1 MAKSPRIDNDILLN
15 AGLKLM
21 EENGKPLKKIQSTGR
36 SMLFELPNCETVRA
50 RTCNDHILIVLAD
63 HPAEDAK
70 LNIEGTNWLLIVMP
84 EVERTPGKV
93 IAYLVPTPVA
103 VDAVRTTH
111 KQWLSTNPNTNG
123 SNTTWNLWFEQNGP
137 AKANGFATKWGKYRL
152 NGNGEAAR
160 ATNGGEI
167 NSEPVNV
174 KAEVE
179 AARQRIS
186 KAAGVPPEAVR
197 ITVDFSG

>member
-1 MAKSPRIDNDILLN
+1 MAKSPRIDNDVLLN

-21 EENGKPLKKIQSTGR
+21 GENGKPLKKIQSTGR
-36 SMLFELPNCETVRA
+36 SMLFELPNRETVRA

-63 HPAEDAK
+63 RPTEGAR
-70 LNIEGTNWLLIVMP
+70 LNIEGTDWLLVVMP
-84 EVERTPGKV
+84 EVERTAGRV
-93 IAYLVPTPVA
+93 IAYLVPTLVA
-103 VDAVRTTH
+103 VEAVRTTH
-111 KQWLSTNPNTNG
+111 KQWLSTDPNTKG
-123 SNTTWNLWFEQNGP
+123 SNTTWNLWFDESGP
-137 AKANGFATKWGKYRL
+137 AKANDFATKWGEYRL
-152 NGNGEAAR
+152 NGDGEAGH
-160 ATNGGEI
+160 TVNGREPS
-167 NSEPVNV
+167 SEPVNV

>member
-21 EENGKPLKKIQSTGR
+21 EENDKPLRKIQSTGR
-36 SMLFELPNCETVRA
+36 SMLFELPNGETVRA

-63 HPAEDAK
+63 RPTEDAK

-84 EVERTPGKV
+84 EIERTPGKV
-93 IAYLVPTPVA
+93 IAYLVPTLLA
-103 VDAVRTTH
+103 VEAVRTTH

-123 SNTTWNLWFEQNGP
+123 SNTTWNLWFDQSGP
-137 AKANGFATKWGKYRL
+137 AKANDFASKWGKYRL
-152 NGNGEAAR
+152 NGDGEAGHAASGR
-160 ATNGGEI
+160 GL

-179 AARQRIS
+179 AARLRIS
-186 KAAGVPPEAVR
+186 KAAGVPPESVK
-197 ITVDFSG
+197 IIVDF